1 VWTSE
6 YPSTLGS
13 LTPLT
18 HSVTRSA
25 DLRPCT
31 LGLPTGNEF
40 QCGCYRGC
48 CYRAVTYRH
57 RTAHEA
63 QSGGVVFGCAQNA
76 FGAGDMKG
84 GGTDAKVTPLAA
96 PTSAPGLG
104 SPLPH
109 LLRDWAHPSHIYSGT
124 WLAPATSA
132 PGLGSPLPH
141 LLRVGL
147 GSPLPHLLRD
157 GLGSPLPHLL
167 RDWARPCHICSGTG
181 LAPATSMFT
190 ATGQLR

>member
-1 VWTSE
+1 MWTSE

-96 PTSAPGLG
+96 P
-104 SPLPH
+104 
-109 LLRDWAHPSHIYSGT
+109 RT
-124 WLAPATSA
+124 WLTLATSA
-132 PGLGSPLPH
+132 PGLGSPLPD
-141 LLRVGL
+141 LLW
-147 GSPLPHLLRD
+147 
-157 GLGSPLPHLL
+157 
-167 RDWARPCHICSGTG
+167 DWAHPCHICTGTG
-181 LAPATSMFT
+181 PTPFPICT
-190 ATGQLR
+190 ATGQPC